1 MYVYFVVPFTV
12 IITSMMIVGGKKLIG
27 FILFPYGQSSIN
39 FGYHQKMNLKMCN
52 EMKNNMEKVND
63 IVCKTLTLKE
73 HLQKDNTMNAYGDKP
88 RSLKKVIDYLS
99 LFLEVNLEIVESN
112 RQKV

>member
-1 MYVYFVVPFTV
+1 
-12 IITSMMIVGGKKLIG
+12 
-27 FILFPYGQSSIN
+27 
-39 FGYHQKMNLKMCN
+39 MNLKMCS

-112 RQKV
+112 KQKE